1 MPLETRGFSSMPE
14 TLKRLIDMIR
24 FLPGIGEKTAAKLA
38 FFLLKSHRTYVK
50 NFAKVLNELHDKVHE
65 CTVCH
70 GMTDLSDQICILC
83 TDPKRDQS
91 VLCLVEDYLDL
102 LSIERTGVYHGRY
115 HVLGGVISPIQGT
128 MPEDLHF
135 NSFFVR
141 IREHLEISEIILAM
155 NPNIEGE
162 ATALYATEKMPRPL
176 TISRLS
182 KGLPHAGS
190 IEYADEITLLSAF
203 RGRG

>member
-1 MPLETRGFSSMPE
+1 MMPE
-14 TLKRLIDMIR
+14 TLKRLIDMIH

-38 FFLLKSHRTYVK
+38 FFLLKANESYVK
-50 NFAKVLNELHDKVHE
+50 NFAETLAKLHSSVTE
-65 CTVCH
+65 CQKCH
-70 GMTDLSDQICILC
+70 GMTDIDAPICKICSDENRNKKELC
-83 TDPKRDQS
+83 
-91 VLCLVEDYLDL
+91 VVEDYLDM
-102 LSIERTGVYHGRY
+102 LSIERTGVYRGYY
-115 HVLGGVISPIQGT
+115 HVLGGAVSPIQNIT
-128 MPEDLHF
+128 PEKLNFTTLFDR
-135 NSFFVR
+135 V
-141 IREHLEISEIILAM
+141 LENPDISEIILAM

-162 ATALYATEKMPRPL
+162 ATALYAIERMPREV

>member
-1 MPLETRGFSSMPE
+1 MMPE
-14 TLKRLIDMIR
+14 ALKRLIDMIH

-38 FFLLKSHRTYVK
+38 FFLLKANPSYVK
-50 NFAKVLNELHDKVHE
+50 NFSEALGNLHSSVKE
-65 CTVCH
+65 CEKCH
-70 GMTDLSDQICILC
+70 GMTDIDTPICKICSDSRRNIAELC
-83 TDPKRDQS
+83 
-91 VLCLVEDYLDL
+91 VVEDYLDM
-102 LSIERTGVYHGRY
+102 LSIERTGVYRGYY
-115 HVLGGVISPIQGT
+115 HILGGAVSPIQNIT
-128 MPEDLHF
+128 PDKLNFETLF
-135 NSFFVR
+135 EKVAENP
-141 IREHLEISEIILAM
+141 EISEIILAM

-162 ATALYATEKMPRPL
+162 ATALYAIERMPRDI